1 MFCAITCG
9 ISSRANEAEY
19 NFREIILTAAC
30 LFQLKMFNFAYRII
44 KRIPIM
50 KSRVSLST
58 FSIILTAIIT
68 GALVAG
74 CIVTYPEKPAFIV
87 TLAVLALMVISSLL
101 YAPLSIE
108 ADQKK
113 ITVRSAMRS
122 QHIPMRNVTEAKL
135 FQPTMG
141 AIRLFA
147 SGGYMGYWGIFREGD
162 IGRYMAY
169 YGKASDCFLIRL
181 KNGDK
186 YVLGCK
192 DPSAMVGYIRS
203 QMK

>member
-9 ISSRANEAEY
+9 IPPANEAGY
-19 NFREIILTAAC
+19 NFQRIMLTAAH

-50 KSRVSLST
+50 KSRVKLST

-74 CIVTYPEKPAFIV
+74 CIVTYPEKPAFMVI
-87 TLAVLALMVISSLL
+87 LAVLALIVMSSLL

-108 ADQKK
+108 ADPDK
-113 ITVRSAMRS
+113 ITVRSAMKSRY
-122 QHIPMRNVTEAKL
+122 ILMRDVTEAKL

-192 DPSAMVGYIRS
+192 DSSDIVSYIRS